1 MDAELTITADKIIL
15 AVGQKPDLDGLGLE
29 GKEKAGEAEG
39 YETADPKVFITGDLA
54 LGDKTV
60 VWAVRKGKEAAQS
73 IHKSLQERGSRL

>member
-1 MDAELTITADKIIL
+1 MRL
-15 AVGQKPDLDGLGLE
+15 P
-29 GKEKAGEAEG
+29 
-39 YETADPKVFITGDLA
+39 DPKVFITGDLA